1 MQPSTEIGA
10 GELEKRIESLSTWV
24 GEIADRVRATELATG
39 DEKTAKELRR
49 ALEAVA
55 KHDPRLEGRL
65 TDRIDVLTDRV
76 GTLASAVSTTSSE
89 LARRDG
95 EIAALRRELDRG
107 NAQIQAFGK
116 EIAGR
121 TPAAEIENLRKAVAT
136 LSGAHS
142 PRKADEQ
149 VVRLGG
155 KVDYL
160 TERVDTLAKTVAATA
175 AGLAGREGDLAILR
189 QKLDERTK
197 RLEQGLLE
205 LGQRPEAGLGGRLD
219 VLDTDVQQAIAG
231 LAALDEAT
239 EALRQGWATSLDAHA
254 ASQNDKLA
262 GLAARVDLVATDV
275 ESTSTG
281 LAEKQAT
288 VERKLAEALTGSARE
303 AERTGEVE
311 RRLAELTARQE
322 ASEGA
327 KAGNRDELAAEV
339 GRASK
344 AIAEQLSGLA
354 ERIDRIE
361 LLGTADA
368 TETARISV
376 AWASKLEEIVALEAR
391 LRTIADSVAQ
401 AVRRTEIAGPGLAE
415 LDERLHAVERA
426 GVDARAEIAR
436 VSASWAAELERI
448 AAKIDDTRLSAP
460 DAASSDAQAEL
471 LAELNTRLDAIV
483 HDRQAVAAQ
492 IAQAAE
498 NEVAELRAL
507 IDGFRARLA
516 PTDLE
521 SPDPPYVG
529 GRLDELAR
537 RLDSIENV
545 GPEQDSE
552 SGPGE
557 GRLRLELRALEVRAE
572 RAEQAARQSRDAMV
586 AQLDRLAGQVESRF
600 QKLESDP
607 TDSPHSEEA
616 GQAEVV
622 PLRGAEV

>member
-1 MQPSTEIGA
+1 M
-10 GELEKRIESLSTWV
+10 
-24 GEIADRVRATELATG
+24 
-39 DEKTAKELRR
+39 
-49 ALEAVA
+49 
-55 KHDPRLEGRL
+55 

-175 AGLAGREGDLAILR
+175 AGLAGREGDLARLR

-311 RRLAELTARQE
+311 RRLAELTARQK

-401 AVRRTEIAGPGLAE
+401 PVRRTEIAGPGLAE

-448 AAKIDDTRLSAP
+448 AAKIDD
-460 DAASSDAQAEL
+460 
-471 LAELNTRLDAIV
+471 
-483 HDRQAVAAQ
+483 
-492 IAQAAE
+492 
-498 NEVAELRAL
+498 EVAELRAL

-537 RLDSIENV
+537 RLDSIEHV